1 MRKKSIL
8 LVALM
13 MAGLTGLT
21 AQVSISGVVTDAST
35 GERLAGVTVSE
46 KGVSNATLT
55 DADGRYAI
63 RASSG
68 GTLVF
73 SSIGYERVETT
84 DLATPLNVQ
93 LQPAKTLLD
102 EVVVIGYGVMKK
114 SDVTGAVASIK
125 ADALKK
131 TPSSNLTHALQGR
144 AAGVTVNA
152 NSGQPSEAAVVRIRG
167 IGTLNNSDPI
177 YVVDGII
184 LNDISFLNP
193 NDIEATEILKDASV
207 AAIYG
212 SRGANGVIL
221 ITTKTGREEKGKI
234 AFDAYAGVQ
243 SRWRKL
249 DVMKSKEFAQT
260 MINFNDVASEI
271 EMYAGG
277 KGFNRWLSLYRLGS
291 SAYFPVLYDQQHP
304 NGFNYSKQETDW
316 QDEVF
321 ETAPV
326 QSYNLSFSGSS
337 KNLRYA
343 FSAGYFDQDGTIIE
357 SYYKRLT
364 LRTNISYQVRDWLK
378 VGENITYMN
387 ATYRNAMHNS
397 GSAGASIVTAAL
409 AMAPWD
415 PTHYPAGMLN
425 NAGENIGGRPSA
437 ASNFKNVTNPFSM
450 VETTHPNDHTDRVV
464 GDVYLELTPI
474 AGLSIRSSVSM
485 DLSNLRS
492 RTFKEKYEYSSY
504 DKNDKNFLSSSLSRY
519 CTLIIENIATYA
531 RQLGKHSFSIMAGQ
545 TTEEYNYYSLGNSGS
560 TILNPIPSNWYL
572 SQTTDDNTNPAGD
585 SVDRT
590 RMLSL
595 LGRVHYAF
603 DNRYLLT
610 VNFRADGSSKFP
622 ENTWGYF
629 PSAAIGWRISQEAFL
644 KDAGFI
650 DDLKLRV
657 GWGQLGNQSSVGS
670 SDFSQ
675 EVGSGM
681 YFFSYILGQTQ
692 AQALGAAINT
702 FVNKNGR
709 WEVTE
714 QWNAAADFSFLKG
727 AISGTVDFFRRD
739 TKGMF
744 LYVSAP
750 AYTGNR
756 FSPKA
761 NVGTVRNEGVE
772 ITLEHRKTVGDVSY
786 TVGGNVSFIR
796 NNLVALNGGF
806 PVYGDRTVSTEGMAL
821 YTYYGYDYLGIYRS
835 DDEANS
841 YLYSTAQGT
850 YREGDAK
857 YRDVNGDGSI
867 NDDDRVT
874 LGNPFPWLA
883 YGLNLGVEWRGF
895 DLQLFFQGVAGNEL
909 YNAQRHQLEGPG
921 NETVMSTVMRDAW
934 TPSTR
939 DGTVPSPRNSVNFA
953 TSSRFIESGDYL
965 RLKNVQIGY
974 TVPQAL
980 SKRLHID
987 RLRVYAAA
995 NNLLTLTGYTGF
1007 DPEVGS
1013 GVDYGNYPQAMTVT
1027 LGCNIEF

>member
-1 MRKKSIL
+1 MKRIIL
-8 LVALM
+8 LVSLTV
-13 MAGLTGLT
+13 AGLTGLT
-21 AQVSISGVVTDAST
+21 AQVNMSGIVTDADT
-35 GERLAGVTVSE
+35 GEPLVAVTVSE
-46 KGVSNATLT
+46 KGANNATFT
-55 DADGRYAI
+55 DADGLYNI
-63 RASSG
+63 RVSLG

-73 SSIGYERVETT
+73 SSIGYSSKEAPA
-84 DLATPLNVQ
+84 LAGRLDIS
-93 LQPAKTLLD
+93 LQPVQTMLD
-102 EVVVIGYGVMKK
+102 EVVVVGYGVMKK
-114 SDVTGAVASIK
+114 SDITGAVASIK

-131 TPSSNLTHALQGR
+131 TPASNLTQALQGR

-152 NSGQPSEAAVVRIRG
+152 NSGQPGASAIVRIRG

-184 LNDISFLNP
+184 LNDISFLNA
-193 NDIEATEILKDASV
+193 NDIESTEILKDASA

-212 SRGANGVIL
+212 SRGANGVVL
-221 ITTKTGREEKGKI
+221 ITTKTGKEEKGKI
-234 AFDAYAGVQ
+234 AFDAYAGIQ
-243 SRWRKL
+243 RRWRKL
-249 DVMKSKEFAQT
+249 DVMQSKEFAQT
-260 MINFNDVASEI
+260 MINFNDVQSEI
-271 EMYAGG
+271 AMYDGG
-277 KGFNRWLSLYRLGS
+277 KGFNRWLSVYRLGS

-304 NGFNYSKQETDW
+304 DGFNYSKQETDW

-321 ETAPV
+321 ETAVV

-337 KNLRYA
+337 GKKLHYA
-343 FSAGYFDQDGTIIE
+343 FSAGYFDQDGTIIG

-364 LRTNISYQVRDWLK
+364 LRSNMSYQIRNWLK
-378 VGENITYMN
+378 IGENITYMN
-387 ATYRNAMHNS
+387 STYRNAMHNS

-415 PTHYPAGMLN
+415 PTHYPDGALN
-425 NAGENIGGRPSA
+425 NAGVNIGGRPAA

-450 VETTHPNDHTDRVV
+450 VETTHPNDYTDRMV
-464 GDVYLELTPI
+464 GDVYLELTPVN
-474 AGLSIRSSVSM
+474 GLTVRSSVSM

-504 DKNDKNFLSSSLSRY
+504 DKNEKNFLSSSLSRY

-531 RQLGKHSFSIMAGQ
+531 RTFGKHSFSLMAGQ

-560 TILNPIPSNWYL
+560 SILNPVQSNWYL

-585 SVDRT
+585 GVDRT
-590 RMLSL
+590 RMFSL
-595 LGRVHYAF
+595 LGRAHYAY

-610 VNFRADGSSKFP
+610 VNFRADASSKFP

-644 KDAGFI
+644 RDVDLL

-670 SDFSQ
+670 SDFAQ

-681 YFFSYILGQTQ
+681 YFFSYILGQPQT
-692 AQALGAAINT
+692 QALGAGINT

-714 QWNAAADFSFLKG
+714 QWNIAADFSILKG
-727 AISGTVDFFRRD
+727 ALSGTVDVFRRD
-739 TKGMF
+739 TKEMF

-761 NVGTVRNEGVE
+761 NVGTVRNEGIE
-772 ITLEHRKTVGDVSY
+772 ITLEHQRQIGGLSY
-786 TVGGNVSFIR
+786 SIGGNASFIR
-796 NNLVALNGGF
+796 NELVALNGGF
-806 PVYGDRTVSTEGMAL
+806 PVYGDRNVSTEGMAL
-821 YTYYGYDYLGIYRS
+821 YSYYGYDYLGIYRS

-841 YLYSTAQGT
+841 YLFNTTQGT

-867 NDDDRVT
+867 NDDDRVA

-883 YGLNLGVEWRGF
+883 YGLNIGAEYRGF
-895 DLQLFFQGVAGNEL
+895 DLQLFFQGVAGNKL
-909 YNAQRHQLEGPG
+909 YNAQRHQLEGAG
-921 NETVMSTVMRDAW
+921 NESVMSTAMRNAW
-934 TPSTR
+934 TPSTP
-939 DGTVPSPRNSVNFA
+939 DGTIPSPRNSVNFA
-953 TSSRFIESGDYL
+953 TSSRFIENGDYL

-974 TVPQAL
+974 TVPQAF
-980 SKRLHID
+980 SKKIHID

-995 NNLLTLTGYTGF
+995 NNLLTLTNYTGF

-1013 GVDYGNYPQAMTVT
+1013 GVDYGNYPQSMTISI
-1027 LGCNIEF
+1027 GCNIEF

>member
-1 MRKKSIL
+1 MW
-8 LVALM
+8 
-13 MAGLTGLT
+13 AGLTGLT
-21 AQVSISGVVTDAST
+21 AQVSVSGVVVDAST
-35 GERLAGVTVSE
+35 GERLVGVTVSE
-46 KGVSNATLT
+46 KGASNATLT

-73 SSIGYERVETT
+73 SSIGYERVET
-84 DLATPLNVQ
+84 DELATPLNVR
-93 LQPAKTLLD
+93 LQPARTLLD
-102 EVVVIGYGVMKK
+102 EVVVVGYGVMKK

-131 TPSSNLTHALQGR
+131 TPASNLTQALQGR

-152 NSGQPSEAAVVRIRG
+152 NSGQPGAAAVVRIRG

-193 NDIEATEILKDASV
+193 NDVEATEILKDAS
-207 AAIYG
+207 ASAIYG

-221 ITTKTGREEKGKI
+221 ITTKSGREEKGKI

-243 SRWRKL
+243 RRWRKL

-271 EMYAGG
+271 AMYDGG

-291 SAYFPVLYDQQHP
+291 SAYFPALYDQQHP

-321 ETAPV
+321 ENAPV
-326 QSYNLSFSGSS
+326 QSYNLSFSGRS
-337 KNLRYA
+337 KNLQYA

-415 PTHYPAGMLN
+415 PTHYPAGTLN

-450 VETTHPNDHTDRVV
+450 VETTHPNDRTDRVV
-464 GDVYLELTPI
+464 GDVYLELTPV

-531 RQLGKHSFSIMAGQ
+531 RRLGKHSFSIMAGQ

-585 SVDRT
+585 GVDRT

-595 LGRVHYAF
+595 LGRVHYTF

-629 PSAAIGWRISQEAFL
+629 PSAAIGWRLSQEAFL
-644 KDAGFI
+644 KDRGAI
-650 DDLKLRV
+650 DDLKLRL

-681 YFFSYILGQTQ
+681 YFFSYIFGQTQ

-727 AISGTVDFFRRD
+727 AIAGTVDFFRRD

-744 LYVSAP
+744 LGVSAP

-772 ITLEHRKTVGDVSY
+772 ITLEHRRTLGDVSY
-786 TVGGNVSFIR
+786 TIGGNVSFIR

-821 YTYYGYDYLGIYRS
+821 YTYFGYDYLGIYRS

-841 YLYSTAQGT
+841 YLYNTAQGT

-867 NDDDRVT
+867 NDDDRVAM
-874 LGNPFPWLA
+874 GNPFPWLA
-883 YGLNLGVEWRGF
+883 CGLNIGAEWRGV

-921 NETVMSTVMRDAW
+921 NEAVMSTAMRNAW

-939 DGTVPSPRNSVNFA
+939 DGAIPSPRNSVNFA
-953 TSSRFIESGDYL
+953 TSSRFIEPGDYL
-965 RLKNVQIGY
+965 RLKNLQIGY

-980 SKRLHID
+980 SKKLHID

-1027 LGCNIEF
+1027 LGCNVEF